1 MTATSGRPA
10 LTRPVTW
17 LVTLLLLVLAAP
29 IAPAAA
35 QEPSASPAPTASVG
49 GVLFGAAQAADDGRG
64 PDGDATLVLGGTLDG
79 LLVSGNRNGFAPG
92 EVVAFRLALPAA
104 AGATALTAHL
114 VSAVGDGVEA
124 LAGSGA
130 WAVDPAW
137 DTVSG
142 LLPAPPIGQHEL
154 RVYRGPQL
162 VASAPVATWDVP
174 RVTGAVTDPQG
185 VVAGQTDQV
194 SAAIGRFADA
204 TEGPL
209 WLVIL
214 DSTGDIGATDYADR
228 LWAVNE
234 DHLWPGDALAVL
246 TTSDSQVAVKVGTD
260 LGFYVTP
267 DEVDGVVAD
276 AQQPTIEGRF
286 ADAIDTIADALVR
299 AYDEAPPEPGATPTP
314 RPSPTPETVRTP
326 DLVGLTRAEAQ
337 ALADEQDLR
346 LRTLFQQTD
355 EAPPGT
361 VIDQDPAAGRPVEI
375 LGRVTITVAQAPALV
390 TVPDVVGDDEDDALN
405 TLLDAGL
412 QPGTRSS
419 RTSASVAR
427 GDVISTNPR
436 AGVVVQPG
444 STIDYVVSRGPAAS
458 PEPTP
463 RPTATPSVVTVP
475 VLRGMSEAD
484 ALTELG
490 SVGLRAGD
498 RTRAYS
504 ASIDAGD
511 VIRTDPAAGVQVSR
525 GTHVDYVVS
534 RGPEPTPTPT
544 PRPTTRPSPTPTAV
558 PRVTVPDLRG
568 LSEADALTE
577 LGSVGLRAGERT
589 RAYHSSIAAGD
600 VISTDPAAGERVREG
615 TAVDYRVSRGPRPT
629 PTPTPR
635 PTPRPTPTPT
645 PRPTVAP
652 TEAPT
657 PAPTETPTGD
667 LLERIQAAGRIVVNI
682 DPSDAPWTRV
692 SDDGTAHGFDVDI
705 ANRLADSLGV
715 DIAFTTY
722 PLEQVVT
729 GTWDGRFDIAMQHLA
744 ITDARRSVLDFS
756 APYAFDPTVVVVP
769 AGSSLTSVDELAG
782 ARICAARGSLTDEW
796 LSGTLPLTDL
806 PLPAATPPDAMDWV
820 RSTTDSACLAW
831 LQDGSEDVAA
841 GLVGADDAARAI
853 ARGDALAVL
862 GDPQYYAPIGIA
874 FDRSG
879 ADPTSLEAA
888 VGAALEALRADGTLT
903 ARSEARFE
911 GLDLTQVPGGGPIVT
926 PAPGDAPAFG
936 VDDTLVERFP
946 ATVGDTALTP
956 VFLSGAD
963 LDRLLRPS
971 NGSVSQA
978 YGEFL
983 SVGEGSELGLAAL
996 GLAMAPVASDDG
1008 VAELTAARMDGARA
1022 ADLATALTPLLG
1034 NQLRSDSQT
1043 VDVDLGGKSVA
1054 RTSSGPYAEGD
1065 TALWVYLRSGV
1076 AWFVWGTE
1084 PLAGEVLAALP

>member
-10 LTRPVTW
+10 LPRPVTW

-35 QEPSASPAPTASVG
+35 QEPSATPNASVG
-49 GVLFGAAQAADDGRG
+49 GVLFGAAQARDDGRD
-64 PDGDATLVLGGTLDG
+64 PDGDATLELGGTLDG
-79 LLVSGNRNGFAPG
+79 LLVSGTRNGFAPG
-92 EVVAFRLALPAA
+92 EVAAFRLTLPAA

-142 LLPAPPIGQHEL
+142 LIPAPPIGQHEL

-162 VASAPVATWDVP
+162 VASAPIAIWDVP

-204 TEGPL
+204 TQGQL
-209 WLVIL
+209 WLVIV
-214 DSTGDIGATDYADR
+214 DSTGDIGATDYAER

-234 DHLWPGDALAVL
+234 DHMWPGDALAVL
-246 TTSDSQVAVKVGTD
+246 TTSDAQVAVRVGTD

-276 AQQPTIEGRF
+276 AQQPAIEGRF
-286 ADAIDTIADALVR
+286 ADAIDTIADDLTR

-326 DLVGLTRAEAQ
+326 DFVGLTRAEAQ

-355 EAPPGT
+355 EAPAGT
-361 VIDQDPAAGRPVEI
+361 VIEQDPAAGRPVEI

-390 TVPDVVGDDEDDALN
+390 SVPDVVGDDEDDALN

-412 QPGTRSS
+412 QPGARTS

-475 VLRGMSEAD
+475 VVRGVSEAD

-490 SVGLRAGD
+490 SIGLRAGE

-504 ASIDAGD
+504 SSIDAGD
-511 VIRTDPAAGVQVSR
+511 VIRTDPAAGVQVRR
-525 GTHVDYVVS
+525 GTRVDYVVS
-534 RGPEPTPTPT
+534 RGSEPTPSPT

-558 PRVTVPDLRG
+558 PRVSVPDLRG
-568 LSEADALTE
+568 MSEADALTE
-577 LGSVGLRAGERT
+577 LGSIGLRAGERT

-652 TEAPT
+652 T

-692 SDDGTAHGFDVDI
+692 ADDGTARGFDVDI

-782 ARICAARGSLTDEW
+782 ARVCAARGSLTDEW
-796 LSGTLPLTDL
+796 LSGTLPLTDP
-806 PLPAATPPDAMDWV
+806 PLPAATPPDGLDWV
-820 RSTTDSACLAW
+820 RSTTDSACLGW
-831 LQDGSEDVAA
+831 LRDGTEDVVA

-862 GDPQYYAPIGIA
+862 GDPLYYAPIGIA
-874 FDRSG
+874 FDRLG
-879 ADPTSLEAA
+879 ADPGSLEA
-888 VGAALEALRADGTLT
+888 VLGTTLDELRADGTLT
-903 ARSEARFE
+903 ARSQARFE
-911 GLDLTQVPGGGPIVT
+911 GLDLSQVADGRPIGP

-936 VDDTLVERFP
+936 VDDTLIERFP
-946 ATVGDTALTP
+946 VAVGDTALAP

-963 LDRLLRPS
+963 LDLLLRPS

-983 SVGEGSELGLAAL
+983 SVGEGSDLGLAAL
-996 GLAMAPVASDDG
+996 GLAMAPVVGDDG
-1008 VAELTAARMDGARA
+1008 VAELTAAHMDGARA

-1034 NQLRSDSQT
+1034 NQLRSDAQT

-1054 RTSSGPYAEGD
+1054 RTSSGAYAEGD

-1084 PLAGEVLAALP
+1084 PLAGEVLATLP